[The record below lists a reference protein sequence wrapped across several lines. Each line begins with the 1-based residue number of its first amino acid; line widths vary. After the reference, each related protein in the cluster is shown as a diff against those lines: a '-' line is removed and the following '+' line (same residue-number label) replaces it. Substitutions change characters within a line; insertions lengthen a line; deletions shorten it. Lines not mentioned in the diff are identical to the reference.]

1 MNKSDS
7 KYFHTALLMNE
18 ALLLLLEKKE
28 FEFIT
33 VKEVCE
39 KAGVHRTTFY
49 LHYNDMNDLL
59 IETIEGVNKKFHASF
74 NHKKFNVTTASKEDS
89 YFITEEYLIPYL
101 NFVKNNKRLFKL
113 IHDKPYLFHNK
124 KTLQEMYQQ
133 TFTFILDKYKVKDKD
148 KIYIFSF
155 FSQGTLAIILKWVE
169 KDCKEEVEYISNF
182 IIQLVESSL

>member
-59 IETIEGVNKKFHASF
+59 IETIPNS
-74 NHKKFNVTTASKEDS
+74 D
-89 YFITEEYLIPYL
+89 L
-101 NFVKNNKRLFKL
+101 
-113 IHDKPYLFHNK
+113 
-124 KTLQEMYQQ
+124 
-133 TFTFILDKYKVKDKD
+133 
-148 KIYIFSF
+148 
-155 FSQGTLAIILKWVE
+155 
-169 KDCKEEVEYISNF
+169 SNF
-182 IIQLVESSL
+182 Y

>member
-59 IETIEGVNKKFHASF
+59 KELTKNFTLLLIIKSLMLRLHLKK
-74 NHKKFNVTTASKEDS
+74 
-89 YFITEEYLIPYL
+89 ILIL
-101 NFVKNNKRLFKL
+101 
-113 IHDKPYLFHNK
+113 
-124 KTLQEMYQQ
+124 
-133 TFTFILDKYKVKDKD
+133 
-148 KIYIFSF
+148 
-155 FSQGTLAIILKWVE
+155 SQRSI
-169 KDCKEEVEYISNF
+169 
-182 IIQLVESSL
+182 